1 MKKSFILMTAVV
13 VFLLVLAQVKLG
25 TSFLVAVIIAG
36 TPLLFATLGELITEK
51 AGNLNLGV
59 EGMMLIGAV
68 AGFGAGFVTHNPI
81 MAMVGATL
89 AGALTALIYGFLTIT
104 LRANQVVSG
113 LALTIFG
120 TGLSSYLG
128 TNFIGQ
134 KMPDNIIKFYEPISL
149 PLLSKI
155 PFVGPILF
163 EQDVFVYLG
172 YLLTIIIGIYLYHTR
187 TGLNLRAVGENPSA
201 ADSSGINI
209 NLYKYFHILLG
220 GALCGL
226 GGAYLA
232 VVEVPQW
239 QENITAG
246 RGWIAIAL
254 VIFCKWNPYKATI
267 GAYLF
272 GGLSIIGF
280 RLQHLNVSQ
289 NLLDML
295 PYLVTILILVISSM
309 KKSKENAPPKGLSVP
324 YFREER

>member
-1 MKKSFILMTAVV
+1 MI
-13 VFLLVLAQVKLG
+13 
-25 TSFLVAVIIAG
+25 TSFFIAVIIAG

-68 AGFGAGFVTHNPI
+68 SGFGAGYITQNPV
-81 MAMVGATL
+81 MAMIGAII
-89 AGALTALIYGFLTIT
+89 AGALSALIYGFLTIT
-104 LRANQVVSG
+104 LRSNQVVSG

-128 TNFIGQ
+128 TNFMGQ
-134 KMPDNIIKFYEPISL
+134 KMPENIIKFYEPFPVPIL
-149 PLLSKI
+149 NKI
-155 PFVGPILF
+155 PFVGEVLF
-163 EQDVFVYLG
+163 NQDIFIYLG
-172 YLLTIIIGIYLYHTR
+172 YILAIIIGIYLFNTR
-187 TGLNLRAVGENPSA
+187 PGLKIRAIGENPAA
-201 ADSSGINI
+201 ADSSGINVEV
-209 NLYKYFHILLG
+209 YKYIHILAG

-226 GGAYLA
+226 GGAYLS

-239 QENITAG
+239 QENITSG

-254 VIFCKWNPYKATI
+254 VIFCKWNPYKALI

-280 RLQHLNVSQ
+280 RLQHLNISQ

-295 PYLVTILILVISSM
+295 PYLVTIIVLVISSM
-309 KKSKENAPPKGLSVP
+309 KKSKKNMPPKGLSVP